1 MKMDSYL
8 PYKKGKVKKIHVR
21 ADGSKEKVES
31 AVSITALQQSH
42 LPERQKR
49 QEPGTMEI
57 LSKKRSR
64 SSRDTLGKKKKEN
77 TEGRD
82 KEQEVAELVLSQEL
96 STQDSLKML

>member
-8 PYKKGKVKKIHVR
+8 PYKKGKVEKIHVR

-42 LPERQKR
+42 LPARQKR
-49 QEPGTMEI
+49 QEPDTMEN

-64 SSRDTLGKKKKEN
+64 SLEDIARDTVGKKKKEN

-96 STQDSLKML
+96 STQDN